1 MIDNHWSS
9 RTTFLMASIGVA
21 VGLGNIWRFPY
32 VVGTSGGGVFVL
44 IYVATILVFAVPVLI
59 AELMIGRRGQHNPVD
74 AIKTVCQQEGRR
86 PGLWNS
92 IGFFSMAVPFI
103 SLAYYSVVAGWTL
116 DYFIKSLSGA
126 FSNVDSQQSA
136 QIFDSLLASEP
147 MVLLW
152 HALIIA
158 ITAVIIS
165 RGLKAG
171 LEKSIKIL
179 MPGLTLILIIL
190 VISAA
195 ILGDFRMGMEFLFRP
210 DFSKLSAETVLMA
223 MGQGF
228 FSLGIGAGS
237 IMAYGAYMK
246 QDISI
251 PRMSLIIASAD
262 TLVALMAGL
271 IIFPFVFAFGLE
283 PDSGPGLIFVTL
295 PIAFGKIPLGSVLAA
310 MFFLLLA
317 AASLTTMLSM
327 LECMTRLF
335 EERFAWRRRTIVTL
349 IAGASWCL
357 GVLAVLSFNVLSD
370 VFPLEM
376 FTFFE
381 GKTFF
386 DLMDYSV
393 ANILIPFNGL
403 LIVVFAGWA
412 VSKKTTLM
420 EFGDLSQSW
429 YQVWRFIVRY
439 VAPIGISTIFVLGL
453 F

>member
-1 MIDNHWSS
+1 
-9 RTTFLMASIGVA
+9 
-21 VGLGNIWRFPY
+21 
-32 VVGTSGGGVFVL
+32 
-44 IYVATILVFAVPVLI
+44 
-59 AELMIGRRGQHNPVD
+59 
-74 AIKTVCQQEGRR
+74 
-86 PGLWNS
+86 
-92 IGFFSMAVPFI
+92 
-103 SLAYYSVVAGWTL
+103 
-116 DYFIKSLSGA
+116 
-126 FSNVDSQQSA
+126 
-136 QIFDSLLASEP
+136 
-147 MVLLW
+147 
-152 HALIIA
+152 
-158 ITAVIIS
+158 
-165 RGLKAG
+165 
-171 LEKSIKIL
+171 
-179 MPGLTLILIIL
+179 
-190 VISAA
+190 
-195 ILGDFRMGMEFLFRP
+195 
-210 DFSKLSAETVLMA
+210 
-223 MGQGF
+223 
-228 FSLGIGAGS
+228 
-237 IMAYGAYMK
+237 
-246 QDISI
+246 
-251 PRMSLIIASAD
+251 
-262 TLVALMAGL
+262 
-271 IIFPFVFAFGLE
+271 
-283 PDSGPGLIFVTL
+283 VTL

-453 F
+453 S

>member
-1 MIDNHWSS
+1 MVDNHWSS

-103 SLAYYSVVAGWTL
+103 ALAYYSVVAGWTL

-210 DFSKLSAETVLMA
+210 DF
-223 MGQGF
+223 F
-228 FSLGIGAGS
+228 
-237 IMAYGAYMK
+237 
-246 QDISI
+246 
-251 PRMSLIIASAD
+251 
-262 TLVALMAGL
+262 
-271 IIFPFVFAFGLE
+271 
-283 PDSGPGLIFVTL
+283 
-295 PIAFGKIPLGSVLAA
+295 
-310 MFFLLLA
+310 
-317 AASLTTMLSM
+317 
-327 LECMTRLF
+327 
-335 EERFAWRRRTIVTL
+335 
-349 IAGASWCL
+349 
-357 GVLAVLSFNVLSD
+357 
-370 VFPLEM
+370 
-376 FTFFE
+376 
-381 GKTFF
+381 
-386 DLMDYSV
+386 
-393 ANILIPFNGL
+393 
-403 LIVVFAGWA
+403 
-412 VSKKTTLM
+412 
-420 EFGDLSQSW
+420 
-429 YQVWRFIVRY
+429 
-439 VAPIGISTIFVLGL
+439 
-453 F
+453 

>member
-1 MIDNHWSS
+1 MVDNHWSS

-59 AELMIGRRGQHNPVD
+59 TELMIGRRGQHNPVD

-103 SLAYYSVVAGWTL
+103 ALAYYSVVAGWTL

-126 FSNVDSQQSA
+126 FSNVDSQQSS

-237 IMAYGAYMK
+237 IMANGAYMK

-453 F
+453 S